1 MTSRKTERILNLTI
15 CLLVSG
21 RYLPKSQI
29 REAVEGYHDLS
40 DSAFERTFERDKDEL
55 RALGVPIEVG
65 SFDAFFDDE
74 PGYRIKASEFE
85 LPPVEL
91 DADEA
96 AVVGVAARVWQHA
109 SVAESTQSALAKLRA
124 AGVEPDTS
132 QLATLEPSVQA
143 REEAFEPLWTA
154 VLDRVRVSFTYRGTE
169 KRTLEPWG
177 MTASKGRWYVIGFD
191 TDRQAT
197 RMFKLTRITDKP
209 RRLSKVGAYE
219 VPEDLDLRA
228 LARSLDP
235 REPHRTATI
244 AVRAGKGPTLR
255 RQSRPAEDP
264 GAQDP
269 GAQDPGAG
277 GAGNSQT
284 GTAQTGTTQTGDSQ
298 TGDSQIGDS
307 QTGDGQAVGTEVSGV
322 RLPVGFEVLRV
333 AYSDRHSLAEEVVRY
348 GADAIVLDP
357 PELRE
362 RVLDM
367 LGRVAAGSL
376 PAVDGSPDRELE
388 NERVS
393 A

>member
-132 QLATLEPSVQA
+132 QLAALEPSVQA

-154 VLDRVRVSFTYRGTE
+154 VLDRVRVSFTYRGSE

-177 MTASKGRWYVIGFD
+177 MTASQGPLVRDRLRHRPAGHPDVQAD
-191 TDRQAT
+191 PDHRQA
-197 RMFKLTRITDKP
+197 P
-209 RRLSKVGAYE
+209 SAVQGRRLRGPRGPRPAGPGPVAGSAGA
-219 VPEDLDLRA
+219 PPDRHH
-228 LARSLDP
+228 RGPGGQGPDP
-235 REPHRTATI
+235 AAP
-244 AVRAGKGPTLR
+244 
-255 RQSRPAEDP
+255 SRPAD
-264 GAQDP
+264 D
-269 GAQDPGAG
+269 G
-277 GAGNSQT
+277 GT
-284 GTAQTGTTQTGDSQ
+284 
-298 TGDSQIGDS
+298 
-307 QTGDGQAVGTEVSGV
+307 VGTSRDPRLSTAEVAGV
-322 RLPVGFEVLRV
+322 RLPVGFEVLQV
-333 AYSDRHSLAEEVVRY
+333 
-348 GADAIVLDP
+348 GVLGSALP
-357 PELRE
+357 GRGGRPLR
-362 RVLDM
+362 R
-367 LGRVAAGSL
+367 
-376 PAVDGSPDRELE
+376 
-388 NERVS
+388 
-393 A
+393 

>member
-40 DSAFERTFERDKDEL
+40 DTAFERTFERDKDEL

-132 QLATLEPSVQA
+132 QLAALEPSVQA

-209 RRLSKVGAYE
+209 RRLSKVGAYQ
-219 VPEDLDLRA
+219 VPEDLDLRG
-228 LARSLDP
+228 LARSLAP
-235 REPHRTATI
+235 AEPHSTATV
-244 AVRAGKGPTLR
+244 AVRTGKGPTLR
-255 RQSRPAEDP
+255 RRARPAAADDAGENGRSRP
-264 GAQDP
+264 
-269 GAQDPGAG
+269 
-277 GAGNSQT
+277 
-284 GTAQTGTTQTGDSQ
+284 GDL
-298 TGDSQIGDS
+298 
-307 QTGDGQAVGTEVSGV
+307 
-322 RLPVGFEVLRV
+322 RLPVGFETLTVGF
-333 AYSDRHSLAEEVVRY
+333 SDLHTLAEEIVRY
-348 GADAIVLDP
+348 GADAVVLDP
-357 PELRE
+357 PELRR

-367 LGRVAAGSL
+367 LGRVATSA
-376 PAVDGSPDRELE
+376 APDAEQHLDEDQRA
-388 NERVS
+388 S

>member
-40 DSAFERTFERDKDEL
+40 DTAFERTFERDKDEL

-109 SVAESTQSALAKLRA
+109 SVAEATQSALAKLRA

-132 QLATLEPSVQA
+132 QLAALEPSVQA

-177 MTASKGRWYVIGFD
+177 MTASKGRWYVIGYD

-209 RRLSKVGAYE
+209 RRLSKVGAYQ
-219 VPEDLDLRA
+219 VPEDLDLRG
-228 LARSLDP
+228 LARSLAP
-235 REPHRTATI
+235 AEPNRTATV
-244 AVRAGKGPTLR
+244 AVRTGRGPTLR
-255 RQSRPAEDP
+255 RRGRPAEI
-264 GAQDP
+264 
-269 GAQDPGAG
+269 AG
-277 GAGNSQT
+277 GDTPGP
-284 GTAQTGTTQTGDSQ
+284 
-298 TGDSQIGDS
+298 
-307 QTGDGQAVGTEVSGV
+307 EV
-322 RLPVGFEVLRV
+322 RLPLGFETLTVGF
-333 AYSDRHSLAEEVVRY
+333 SDLHTLAEEIVRY
-348 GADAIVLDP
+348 GADAVVLDP
-357 PELRE
+357 PELRR
-362 RVLDM
+362 RVLGM
-367 LGRVAAGSL
+367 LGRVATSA
-376 PAVDGSPDRELE
+376 
-388 NERVS
+388 ERDAEQDLDVERAS

>member
-40 DSAFERTFERDKDEL
+40 DTAFERTFERDKDEL

-132 QLATLEPSVQA
+132 QLAALEPSVQA

-209 RRLSKVGAYE
+209 RRLSKVGAYQ
-219 VPEDLDLRA
+219 VPEDLDLRS
-228 LARSLDP
+228 LARSLAP
-235 REPHRTATI
+235 AEPHRTATV
-244 AVRAGKGPTLR
+244 AVRTGKGPTLR
-255 RQSRPAEDP
+255 RRGRPAEV
-264 GAQDP
+264 
-269 GAQDPGAG
+269 
-277 GAGNSQT
+277 T
-284 GTAQTGTTQTGDSQ
+284 GEDTTGP
-298 TGDSQIGDS
+298 
-307 QTGDGQAVGTEVSGV
+307 EV
-322 RLPVGFEVLRV
+322 RLPIGFETLTVGF
-333 AYSDRHSLAEEVVRY
+333 SDLHTLAEEIVRY
-348 GADAIVLDP
+348 GADAVVLDP
-357 PELRE
+357 PELRR

-367 LGRVAAGSL
+367 LGRVAAG
-376 PAVDGSPDRELE
+376 A
-388 NERVS
+388 ERDAEQDLDADERAS

>member
-40 DSAFERTFERDKDEL
+40 DTAFERTFERDKDEL

-132 QLATLEPSVQA
+132 QLAALEPSVQA

-154 VLDRVRVSFTYRGTE
+154 VLDRVRVSFTYRGSE

-209 RRLSKVGAYE
+209 RRLSKVGAYQ
-219 VPEDLDLRA
+219 VPEDLDLRG
-228 LARSLDP
+228 LARSLAP
-235 REPHRTATI
+235 AEPNRTATV
-244 AVRAGKGPTLR
+244 AVRTGKGPTLR
-255 RQSRPAEDP
+255 RRGRPA
-264 GAQDP
+264 G
-269 GAQDPGAG
+269 
-277 GAGNSQT
+277 
-284 GTAQTGTTQTGDSQ
+284 
-298 TGDSQIGDS
+298 
-307 QTGDGQAVGTEVSGV
+307 VSGGDASGPEV
-322 RLPVGFEVLRV
+322 RLPLGFETLTVGF
-333 AYSDRHSLAEEVVRY
+333 SDLHTLAEEIVRY
-348 GADAIVLDP
+348 GADAVVLDP
-357 PELRE
+357 PELRR
-362 RVLDM
+362 RVLEM
-367 LGRVAAGSL
+367 LGRVVTSAERDAE
-376 PAVDGSPDRELE
+376 PDLDAD
-388 NERVS
+388 ERAS

>member
-40 DSAFERTFERDKDEL
+40 DAAFERTFERDKDEL

-65 SFDAFFDDE
+65 SFDPLFDDE
-74 PGYRIKASEFE
+74 PGYRIKPSEFE

-132 QLATLEPSVQA
+132 QLAALEPSVQA
-143 REEAFEPLWTA
+143 REESFEPLWTA
-154 VLDRVRVSFTYRGTE
+154 VLDRVRVSFTYRGGDR
-169 KRTLEPWG
+169 RTLEPWG
-177 MTASKGRWYVIGFD
+177 MTASKGRWYVIGRD

-209 RRLSKVGAYE
+209 RRVSKVGAYQ
-219 VPEDLDLRA
+219 VPDDLDLRT
-228 LARSLDP
+228 LARSLAP
-235 REPHRTATI
+235 REPNRTALV
-244 AVRAGKGPTLR
+244 AVRSGKGPTLR
-255 RQSRPAEDP
+255 RRGTLSEDAEV
-264 GAQDP
+264 
-269 GAQDPGAG
+269 G
-277 GAGNSQT
+277 GVQ
-284 GTAQTGTTQTGDSQ
+284 
-298 TGDSQIGDS
+298 
-307 QTGDGQAVGTEVSGV
+307 
-322 RLPVGFEVLRV
+322 LPVGFETLTVRFSDLRTV
-333 AYSDRHSLAEEVVRY
+333 AEEIVRY

-362 RVLDM
+362 RVLQM
-367 LGRVAAGSL
+367 LSAVAETVDRVSES
-376 PAVDGSPDRELE
+376 DD
-388 NERVS
+388 ERVS